1 MDMFGALP
9 VFVEANGEDT
19 VEAAVEVTFD
29 VVKMILT
36 IGAGML
42 VGIVAGLLLIAG
54 LRILTR
60 RSVHMD
66 RVYRAVSR
74 RLEVLLA
81 LVGAWLGF
89 HYRLTVMP
97 ATPPDWLNWVGHG
110 FVLAIIGAVT
120 WVLSGLVDGVTRAI
134 NDRMAETSEG
144 RAARVKT
151 QTQILRRVIKAS
163 VWILGVAVAL
173 LTFPGARAAGAS
185 IFASAGIISVV
196 AGLAAQTTLGNV
208 FAGLQLA
215 FTDSIRV
222 DDVVLYEGNYTKV
235 EEITLTYVVLAVW
248 DGRRIIVPSTIM
260 TTKSF
265 ENWTRRAPDM
275 MGDVIITVDWA
286 VPIDAARMRF
296 EQILRNTDL
305 WDGRTGVLLVADAAS
320 MDRINLRCLVS
331 AKNSPTLTDL
341 RNHVRE
347 EMVRWIQ
354 EEAPQSI
361 PHERY
366 YSGQMGDMAARNE
379 ETLALVQE
387 RGEGQPPAFEPEGRS
402 VDDTQET
409 EVISTKDVAKF
420 LRVPLAEREAELAA
434 GKGAGGGA
442 DGGAEGGEPTVET
455 PTTAAKSAIFTGS
468 VEAEERAKEFA
479 GPGEKV
485 YEERKLS
492 AETQK
497 LPVTDTETKENI

>member
-66 RVYRAVSR
+66 RVYHAVSR

-163 VWILGVAVAL
+163 VD
-173 LTFPGARAAGAS
+173 PGRGGGAA
-185 IFASAGIISVV
+185 
-196 AGLAAQTTLGNV
+196 
-208 FAGLQLA
+208 
-215 FTDSIRV
+215 
-222 DDVVLYEGNYTKV
+222 DVPG
-235 EEITLTYVVLAVW
+235 
-248 DGRRIIVPSTIM
+248 
-260 TTKSF
+260 
-265 ENWTRRAPDM
+265 
-275 MGDVIITVDWA
+275 
-286 VPIDAARMRF
+286 
-296 EQILRNTDL
+296 
-305 WDGRTGVLLVADAAS
+305 
-320 MDRINLRCLVS
+320 
-331 AKNSPTLTDL
+331 
-341 RNHVRE
+341 
-347 EMVRWIQ
+347 
-354 EEAPQSI
+354 
-361 PHERY
+361 
-366 YSGQMGDMAARNE
+366 
-379 ETLALVQE
+379 
-387 RGEGQPPAFEPEGRS
+387 
-402 VDDTQET
+402 
-409 EVISTKDVAKF
+409 
-420 LRVPLAEREAELAA
+420 
-434 GKGAGGGA
+434 GAGGGGVDFRVGGNYLRGSRPRGA
-442 DGGAEGGEPTVET
+442 DHARECVRRAAAGVYRFDPGG
-455 PTTAAKSAIFTGS
+455 
-468 VEAEERAKEFA
+468 
-479 GPGEKV
+479 
-485 YEERKLS
+485 
-492 AETQK
+492 
-497 LPVTDTETKENI
+497 